1 MQGLKRT
8 CYCGEVTPDMTDA
21 VVCGWTA
28 RVRDKGGIVFID
40 LRDRSG
46 IVQLVFDENTEK
58 SVFEKAKTVRGED
71 VLAVK
76 GTVRE
81 RESVNSEIKT
91 GGIEIVVSDLRILT

>member
-1 MQGLKRT
+1 MDTMQGLKRT
-8 CYCGEVTPDMTDA
+8 CYCGEVTSDMKEA

-58 SVFEKAKTVRGED
+58 SVFE
-71 VLAVK
+71 
-76 GTVRE
+76 
-81 RESVNSEIKT
+81 
-91 GGIEIVVSDLRILT
+91 